1 MRVER
6 TDKRRDNR
14 PEVIIRPSEADN
26 DEELPLIPS
35 HSNLLN
41 LCHVSAYRS
50 ASVCSCDYLCPVQI
64 LTA

>member
-1 MRVER
+1 MPVER

-14 PEVIIRPSEADN
+14 PEVIIRPSKADN

-41 LCHVSAYRS
+41 LCHVSVYRS
-50 ASVCSCDYLCPVQI
+50 ASRML
-64 LTA
+64 L